1 MCREKLETGD
11 FNALCSAFL
20 RSFASQNAVVA
31 NPANPRKKD
40 MVTNHTC
47 SARPAMTQSSH
58 APNHV
63 MSANTSRRM
72 RPNIG
77 RVMFMFC
84 LRVHPGGLKGHLRK
98 KIFYL
103 CFVIIY
109 LQSAVCI
116 PGSLETSSSVS
127 ERTTPGVPGRY
138 GSVRLS
144 TGTGTGMQGRIVVRQ
159 SDGSLRSMTGC
170 TAQGAE
176 EPAIEAFQFSR
187 EQLSEAYAHLKK
199 THDECATVSTDA
211 TLTDAAL
218 YRKLNVLR
226 TFLNLKLDLRV
237 TIQVLKENGDI
248 IVYNGVSR
256 MQPVH
261 RLLLH
266 FALHQDDPACT
277 YVYAVEGTSLDPA
290 DALRTWND
298 LMNPADT
305 QFTISQS
312 RETTV
317 LAAQP

>member
-1 MCREKLETGD
+1 M
-11 FNALCSAFL
+11 
-20 RSFASQNAVVA
+20 
-31 NPANPRKKD
+31 KKP
-40 MVTNHTC
+40 T
-47 SARPAMTQSSH
+47 
-58 APNHV
+58 
-63 MSANTSRRM
+63 
-72 RPNIG
+72 IL
-77 RVMFMFC
+77 FC
-84 LRVHPGGLKGHLRK
+84 LRKPSRRATA
-98 KIFYL
+98 
-103 CFVIIY
+103 
-109 LQSAVCI
+109 SA
-116 PGSLETSSSVS
+116 
-127 ERTTPGVPGRY
+127 R
-138 GSVRLS
+138 
-144 TGTGTGMQGRIVVRQ
+144 GMPDRIVVRQ
-159 SDGSLRSMTGC
+159 SDDSLRSMTGC
-170 TAQGAE
+170 TAKGAE
-176 EPAIEAFQFSR
+176 GPAEAFQFSR
-187 EQLSEAYAHLKK
+187 EQLSEAYAHLNK
-199 THDECATVSTDA
+199 TYDECTTLSTDA

-277 YVYAVEGTSLDPA
+277 YVYAVDGTSLDPA
-290 DALRTWND
+290 DALQSWND